1 MDNRVN
7 LIIPELLYRK
17 ATELIDKGI
26 YSNLSEM
33 IREGLRKQIL
43 DYDKILE
50 RLRESKDLVNRVKR
64 NQT

>member
-7 LIIPELLYRK
+7 ILIPEALYNK
-17 ATELIDKGI
+17 ANELIDKGI

-43 DYDKILE
+43 DYDKIIE
-50 RLRESKDLVNRVKR
+50 RLRDNKELLTRLKR
-64 NQT
+64 NQA